1 MSKKTRRQDLLLSVL
16 EKNASIRVNE
26 LADQLDVSTETVR
39 RDLSELD
46 RTGQIKRTYGGAVRT
61 KSFEPALEE
70 RLTQHIAAR
79 EKIAPMAGEYVGNSN
94 SLFIGGGAT
103 TLLFARALRQTR
115 RQLTVLTPSFSIAME
130 LSTNPTIEVMSLPG
144 IVEPEEGVVSGG
156 ETLESISKFRTK
168 LAVVGASGVDT
179 NGISEAS
186 LTIAQ
191 VYSAM
196 IRNADETVVLADAS
210 KFGMR
215 SLQQTVAI
223 QKNVCLITDRP
234 PDPLIRDAIQRH
246 GARLVCGAMDNE
258 S

>member
-1 MSKKTRRQDLLLSVL
+1 MSKKTRLQDLLLSVL

-39 RDLSELD
+39 RDLTELD

-79 EKIAPMAGEYVGNSN
+79 EKIAHMAVEYVGNSN

-156 ETLESISKFRTK
+156 ETLESIAKFRTK

-234 PDPLIRDAIQRH
+234 PDPLISDAIQRH